1 MAAMAITIAM
11 AVAIDIAAMAIVN
24 EGIIKPIPQLPT
36 AELLMHPSKIDRH
49 KKTGS
54 PFGESAGS

>member
-1 MAAMAITIAM
+1 MAVTIAM
-11 AVAIDIAAMAIVN
+11 AMAIDIAAMAIVN
-24 EGIIKPIPQLPT
+24 EGIIKPTPQLPA

-49 KKTGS
+49 KKTGG